1 MHVKPAPHLCFIMIC
16 ETRWLMRIVVVR
28 LMSITCAAS
37 MSGIP
42 VQSAPC
48 HARSQLRARVDTRRI
63 LICGTYC
70 SASVCRLSLRCHRQ
84 RCGPLPDRTRFK
96 KGLLRAARACNTSV
110 DNRFTVVNWQAA
122 QERGWRRGGP
132 DECRSCP
139 SARGWFPSSRRPAPR
154 RSGRQAPSSSPRRS
168 APQPPPR
175 LHAPDLAPVDA
186 AFWYAMRRSCHWHSA
201 AIERDGA
208 RMISDYQPR
217 EGASKK

>member
-1 MHVKPAPHLCFIMIC
+1 VHVKPTPHLCFIMIR
-16 ETRWLMRIVVVR
+16 ETRWLMRMVVVR

-42 VQSAPC
+42 VQSDPC

-63 LICGTYC
+63 LTCGAYC

-84 RCGPLPDRTRFK
+84 RCGPLPGPNPIQKGVATR
-96 KGLLRAARACNTSV
+96 GPSMQYIRRQSV
-110 DNRFTVVNWQAA
+110 YGGKLAGHS
-122 QERGWRRGGP
+122 RGWRRGAA

-139 SARGWFPSSRRPAPR
+139 SARGWSPSSRRPAPR

-175 LHAPDLAPVDA
+175 LHAPGLAPVAA
-186 AFWYAMRRSCHWHSA
+186 AFWHAIRRSCHWHSA

-217 EGASKK
+217 EGTSKK